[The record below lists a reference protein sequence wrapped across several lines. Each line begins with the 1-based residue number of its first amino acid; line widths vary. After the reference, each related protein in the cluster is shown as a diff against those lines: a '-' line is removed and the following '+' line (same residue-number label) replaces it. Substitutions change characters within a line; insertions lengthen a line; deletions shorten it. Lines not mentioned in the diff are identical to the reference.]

1 VNPTGTP
8 GITSSQRTWQCRWE
22 ALRQKQSCHQHLL
35 PTARYKVQRQGSA
48 DQGFIKE
55 EEEGGIIHWVTTESS
70 SVLSNVY
77 IEMYWELTV
86 SVLCER

>member
-1 VNPTGTP
+1 MASGRE
-8 GITSSQRTWQCRWE
+8 GKAHGLLIFL
-22 ALRQKQSCHQHLL
+22 ALFIGW
-35 PTARYKVQRQGSA
+35 GSA